1 MKKLYTLSF
10 ILLAT
15 TMFSQ
20 TPVIT
25 ALVDGPCSGGIPK
38 VLEIYANG
46 TVDFTLFTLENQTN
60 ANTTWT
66 APQSLSALGTR
77 TNEFVYVVMT
87 NNTLSLATS
96 EFPRIVAGNSIE
108 SPTMNLN
115 GDDKVR
121 IINTATLAVI
131 DVFGSGGDG
140 TGLTW
145 EWLDTYAKR
154 KNGTVPTGSFVE
166 SDWTFAPINTL
177 DTAGLCLTPPGAQL
191 QTIVLLGNY
200 TFTLSN
206 NEFQIDGLKM
216 YPNPVKNGNLYITSD
231 SNNAKSV
238 AVYDIL
244 GKQVL
249 NTKTSNNAVNVS
261 NLKGGA
267 YIVRITEEGKTD
279 TRKLIIE

>member
-1 MKKLYTLSF
+1 MKKFYTLSF
-10 ILLAT
+10 ILLAS

-25 ALVDGPCSGGIPK
+25 ALVDGPCTGGIPK

-77 TNEFVYVVMT
+77 TNEFVYVIMT
-87 NNTLSLATS
+87 NGVLAAATS
-96 EFPRIVAGNSIE
+96 EFPGIVAGNSIE
-108 SPTMNLN
+108 SATMNLN
-115 GDDKVR
+115 GDDKLR
-121 IINTATLAVI
+121 IINTATSVVI
-131 DVFGSGGDG
+131 DQFGTGGDG

-145 EWLDTYAKR
+145 EWLDSYAKR
-154 KNGTVPTGSFVE
+154 KNRTVPTGTFVE
-166 SDWTFAPINTL
+166 ADWTFAPINSL

-191 QTIVLLGNY
+191 QTIVSLGN
-200 TFTLSN
+200 FTLSN
-206 NEFQIDGLKM
+206 REFEINGLKV
-216 YPNPVKNGNLYITSD
+216 YPNPVTNGNLYISSD
-231 SNNAKSV
+231 SNSAKSV
-238 AVYDIL
+238 EIYDIL

-249 NTKTSNNAVNVS
+249 NAKVSNNTVNVS

-267 YIVRITEEGKTD
+267 YIVKINEEGKTA

>member
-1 MKKLYTLSF
+1 MKKFYTLSF
-10 ILLAT
+10 ILLASA
-15 TMFSQ
+15 MFSQ

-25 ALVDGPCSGGIPK
+25 ALVDGPCTGGIPK

-66 APQSLSALGTR
+66 SPQSLSALGTR
-77 TNEFVYVVMT
+77 TNQFVYVIMT

-96 EFPRIVAGNSIE
+96 EFPGIVAGNSIE
-108 SPTMNLN
+108 SNTMNLN

-121 IINTATLAVI
+121 IINTATSVVI
-131 DVFGSGGDG
+131 DQFGTGGDG

-145 EWLDTYAKR
+145 EWLDTYVKR
-154 KNGTVPTGSFVE
+154 KNGTVPTGTYVE
-166 SDWTFAPINTL
+166 SDWAFAPINSL

-191 QTIVLLGNY
+191 QTIVSLGN
-200 TFTLSN
+200 FVLSN
-206 NEFQIDGLKM
+206 DEFEISGLKV
-216 YPNPVKNGNLYITSD
+216 YPNPVKDGNLYITSN
-231 SNNAKSV
+231 SSESKTVS
-238 AVYDIL
+238 VYDIL

-249 NTKTSNNAVNVS
+249 NTKTLNNAVNVS
-261 NLKGGA
+261 SLKSGA
-267 YIVRITEEGKTD
+267 YIAKITEDGKTD

>member
-1 MKKLYTLSF
+1 MKKIYTLSF
-10 ILLAT
+10 ILLTSA
-15 TMFSQ
+15 MFCQ

-77 TNEFVYVVMT
+77 TNEFVYVIMT
-87 NNTLSLATS
+87 NNTLAIATS
-96 EFPRIVAGNSIE
+96 EFPGIVAGNSLE
-108 SPTMNLN
+108 SATMNLN

-121 IINTATLAVI
+121 IINTATSAVV
-131 DVFGSGGDG
+131 DLFGSGGDG
-140 TGLTW
+140 TGTTW
-145 EWLDTYAKR
+145 EWLDSYAKR
-154 KNGTVPTGSFVE
+154 KNGIVPTGSFVE
-166 SDWTFAPINTL
+166 ADWTFAPINTL
-177 DTAGLCLTPPGAQL
+177 DTAGLCLAIPGAQL
-191 QTIVLLGNY
+191 QTIVSLGN
-200 TFTLSN
+200 FTLSN
-206 NEFQIDGLKM
+206 NEFQIDGVKI
-216 YPNPVKNGNLYITSD
+216 YPNPVKNGTLYITSN
-231 SNNAKSV
+231 SSNAKTV

-249 NTKTSNNAVNVS
+249 NSKTSNNTVNVA
-261 NLKGGA
+261 NLKSGA
-267 YIVRITEEGKTD
+267 YIVKVTEDGKTD

>member
-10 ILLAT
+10 ILLSSA
-15 TMFSQ
+15 MFSQ

-25 ALVDGPCSGGIPK
+25 ALVDGPCVGGIPK

-77 TNEFVYVVMT
+77 TNEFVYVIMT
-87 NNTLSLATS
+87 NGALSVATS
-96 EFPRIVAGNSIE
+96 EFPGIVAGNSIE
-108 SPTMNLN
+108 STTMNLN

-121 IINTATLAVI
+121 IINTATSVVI
-131 DVFGSGGDG
+131 DLFGSGGDG

-145 EWLDTYAKR
+145 EWLDSYAKR

-166 SDWTFAPINTL
+166 ADWTFAPINTL

-191 QTIVLLGNY
+191 QSIVSLGN
-200 TFTLSN
+200 FTLSN
-206 NEFQIDGLKM
+206 SKFEISGLNM
-216 YPNPVKNGNLYITSD
+216 YPNPVTNGTLYITSNN
-231 SNNAKSV
+231 SNAKTV

-249 NTKTSNNAVNVS
+249 ESKTSNNAVNVS

-267 YIVRITEEGKTD
+267 YIVKITEDGNTD
-279 TRKLIIE
+279 TRKLIIQ

>member
-1 MKKLYTLSF
+1 MKKIYTLSF
-10 ILLAT
+10 ILLAS

-25 ALVDGPCSGGIPK
+25 ALVDGPCSGGTPK

-77 TNEFVYVVMT
+77 TNEFVYVIMT
-87 NNTLSLATS
+87 NVSLALATK
-96 EFPRIVAGNSIE
+96 EFPGIVAGNSIE
-108 SPTMNLN
+108 SSTMNLN

-121 IINTATLAVI
+121 IINTSTSAVI
-131 DVFGSGGDG
+131 DQFGTGGDG

-145 EWLDTYAKR
+145 EWLDSYAKR

-166 SDWTFAPINTL
+166 TDWTFAPINTL
-177 DTAGLCLTPPGAQL
+177 DTAGLCLTPAGAQL
-191 QTIVLLGNY
+191 QTIVALGN
-200 TFTLSN
+200 FTLSN
-206 NEFQIDGLKM
+206 SEFQINGLKV

-231 SNNAKSV
+231 SSNAKTV

-244 GKQVL
+244 GKQVI
-249 NTKTSNNAVNVS
+249 NTKTSNNAVNVA
-261 NLKGGA
+261 NLKSGA
-267 YIVRITEEGKTD
+267 YIVKVTEDGKTD
-279 TRKLIIE
+279 TRKLIIQ

>member
-10 ILLAT
+10 ILLSSA
-15 TMFSQ
+15 MFSQ

-25 ALVDGPCSGGIPK
+25 ALVDGPCTGGIPK

-60 ANTTWT
+60 ANATWT

-77 TNEFVYVVMT
+77 TNEFVYVIMT
-87 NNTLSLATS
+87 NAVLSAATS
-96 EFPRIVAGNSIE
+96 EFPGIVAGNSIE
-108 SPTMNLN
+108 STTMNLN

-121 IINTATLAVI
+121 IINTATLVVI
-131 DVFGSGGDG
+131 DQFGSGGDG

-145 EWLDTYAKR
+145 EWLDSYAKR

-166 SDWTFAPINTL
+166 ADWTFAPINTL

-191 QTIVLLGNY
+191 QSIVSLGN
-200 TFTLSN
+200 FTLSN
-206 NEFQIDGLKM
+206 SKFEISGLNI
-216 YPNPVKNGNLYITSD
+216 YPNPVSNGTLYISSD
-231 SNNAKSV
+231 SNSAKSV
-238 AVYDIL
+238 EIYDIL

-249 NTKTSNNAVNVS
+249 NAKVSNNAVNVS
-261 NLKGGA
+261 NLQSGA
-267 YIVRITEEGKTD
+267 YIVKINEEGKTD